1 VATYEDEIWLKV
13 PEQRPLDRAS
23 IELARD
29 VAGESAGG
37 RLLDLGCG
45 DGRLLADLAHDGAR
59 VVGADR
65 SGLAL
70 ERARQRHPGIELIS
84 LGEDGRLPFEDAS
97 FDAVVCLQVLQ
108 HVVDLQQLLS
118 EVRRI
123 LTPGG
128 SLAITVP
135 WHGRLK
141 SILIA
146 LGSFERHHDPLEPVI
161 RFFTPRSLRNL
172 LEQLSFEVLA
182 LEGTGGLPFL
192 RETLLARARRPALEL
207 RATDASG

>member
-13 PEQRPLDRAS
+13 PEQRRLDRAS

-29 VAGESAGG
+29 VGRESAGG

-70 ERARQRHPGIELIS
+70 ERARQSHPGMELIS
-84 LGEDGRLPFEDAS
+84 LGEDGRLPFKDAS

-128 SLAITVP
+128 SLAIAVP

-141 SILIA
+141 NILIA

-161 RFFTPRSLRNL
+161 RFFTPRSLRDL

-207 RATDASG
+207 RATDASA